1 MKILHF
7 IDTGGVGT
15 DEHFVP
21 AKNITLVEMENN
33 STVKV
38 WWKTRADF
46 TDDMMDITCTAGMAD
61 NLLLTICE
69 HMIDSGV
76 SYNAIPKFADGEVAN
91 NSYGF
96 TGAISNMAF
105 TAGSDA

>member
-7 IDTGGVGT
+7 VDTAGT

-21 AKNITLVEMENN
+21 AKNITLVEMANS

-38 WWKTRADF
+38 YWKTRADF
-46 TDDMMDITCTAGMAD
+46 TDDMADITCTAGMAD

-69 HMIDSGV
+69 HMVDSGV
-76 SYNAIPKFADGEVAN
+76 SYNAIPKFAVGEVAK

-105 TAGSDA
+105 TAGTDA

>member
-7 IDTGGVGT
+7 VDTAGT

-21 AKNITLVEMENN
+21 AKNITFVEMQNN

-38 WWKTRADF
+38 YWKTRADF
-46 TDDMMDITCTAGMAD
+46 TDDMADITCTAEMAD

-69 HMIDSGV
+69 HMVDSGV
-76 SYNAIPKFADGEVAN
+76 SYNAIPKFAVGEVAN

-105 TAGSDA
+105 TAGTDA

>member
-7 IDTGGVGT
+7 VDTAGT

-21 AKNITLVEMENN
+21 AKNITLVEMANS

-38 WWKTRADF
+38 YWKTRADF
-46 TDDMMDITCTAGMAD
+46 TDDMADITCTAGMAD

-69 HMIDSGV
+69 HMVDSGV
-76 SYNAIPKFADGEVAN
+76 SYNAIPKFAVGEVAK

>member
-7 IDTGGVGT
+7 VDTAGT

-21 AKNITLVEMENN
+21 AKNITLVEMENS

-46 TDDMMDITCTAGMAD
+46 TDDVADITCTAGMAD

-76 SYNAIPKFADGEVAN
+76 SYNAIPKFSDDGEVPN
-91 NSYGF
+91 NSYGY
-96 TGAISNMAF
+96 TGVISNMAF